1 MKRLLSFS
9 MFLFGAVMLL
19 SPTLVFGVDDSYG
32 LNATAEAAHLT
43 KYGKDVPALIGNV
56 IGTLLSLVSVI
67 FFILMIYG
75 GLRWMLSRGNEDQ
88 SKKALDTIIAAIIG
102 IIIVLASYAITTF
115 VFNSVGSAAAGGG
128 GPKPPPGL
136 TWCLTAENQCVQGNG
151 GGCTNPQPSETA
163 CLAAKAQAKTPIGGT
178 CGAAT
183 ECISDVCT
191 GGKCVAAGGPIAPG
205 SVAPGGA
212 CTATA
217 DCVTDQGLACVG
229 GTCQDDV
236 IEASTGECRLD
247 SAALLYCVALS
258 IESACDENLS
268 CQEQSGACGLAATPQ
283 FCQSQP
289 STDCQNAQG
298 CFWNVSDDACQ
309 LNLSY
314 GDTCI
319 ALDVNSEC
327 EGDPSCDELGV
338 FCRPVGYNEGDPH
351 AFCRSVGQDGGEDAC
366 NNADTCTWIVQ

>member
-183 ECISDVCT
+183 E
-191 GGKCVAAGGPIAPG
+191 
-205 SVAPGGA
+205 
-212 CTATA
+212 
-217 DCVTDQGLACVG
+217 
-229 GTCQDDV
+229 
-236 IEASTGECRLD
+236 
-247 SAALLYCVALS
+247 
-258 IESACDENLS
+258 
-268 CQEQSGACGLAATPQ
+268 
-283 FCQSQP
+283 
-289 STDCQNAQG
+289 
-298 CFWNVSDDACQ
+298 
-309 LNLSY
+309 
-314 GDTCI
+314 
-319 ALDVNSEC
+319 
-327 EGDPSCDELGV
+327 
-338 FCRPVGYNEGDPH
+338 
-351 AFCRSVGQDGGEDAC
+351 
-366 NNADTCTWIVQ
+366 